1 LQAEA
6 MNKVCP
12 RCGVDKNA
20 GEFGRNKTQRDGFS
34 VYCKECARSIANEHY
49 RKKRAAAG
57 FEVREKDTSP
67 EGFKRCTHCRSV
79 LPLDRF
85 HRHNTFSDGY
95 NIYCKDCR
103 REKGAATHLKRTYG
117 ITRFELDA
125 LIAAQG
131 GLCAICQTK
140 PAAHVDHD
148 HVTGKIRG
156 VLCFTCNVALG
167 QLKDDAALF
176 RKAIDYLERT
186 TWQKTLECPGVYRL
200 TSPRPAAAAS
210 STSSTLLRRTSS
222 RPA

>member
-1 LQAEA
+1 MTKE
-6 MNKVCP
+6 CP
-12 RCGVDKNA
+12 RCRTVKDVV
-20 GEFGRNKTQRDGFS
+20 EFGRNKTRPDGFS
-34 VYCKECARSIANEHY
+34 FYCKPCARMMANEFY
-49 RKKRAAAG
+49 RRKRVDAG
-57 FEVREKDTSP
+57 HSVREPDGSP
-67 EGFKRCTHCRSV
+67 EGFKRCSKCRVSKPV
-79 LPLDRF
+79 DMF
-85 HRHNTFSDGY
+85 HRHKTQPGGY
-95 NIYCKDCR
+95 NTYCKECR
-103 REKGAATHLKRTYG
+103 SDMASKTHLKRTYG
-117 ITRFELDA
+117 LTTADLEA
-125 LIAAQG
+125 LVEAQG
-131 GLCAICQTK
+131 GLCAICETK

-210 STSSTLLRRTSS
+210 STSSTLLRPTSS